1 MTSDIALLDMIL
13 RHESDEYVDDTVDRG
28 RCSKFGITR
37 ATLQDWRGKLVTCDD
52 VRQLTESEARQIYVA
67 HYIRPFDWVDDAI
80 KSQVVDIAVNSGVT
94 RARALLALA
103 QQGTKPVQTQ
113 LVIERL
119 KHYARICKQDT
130 AQVRFLSGWIARA
143 CEFL

>member
-1 MTSDIALLDMIL
+1 MSDIALLDMIL
-13 RHESDEYVDDTVDRG
+13 RHESREYVDDTVDRG

-37 ATLQDWRGKLVTCDD
+37 VALQDWRGRMVTCDD
-52 VRQLTESEARQIYVA
+52 VRQLTETEARQIYVKD
-67 HYIRPFDWVDDAI
+67 YIRPFDGIDDAI
-80 KSQVVDIAVNSGVT
+80 KPQVVDIAVNSGVT

-103 QQGTKPVQTQ
+103 QQGSKPVQTQ

-130 AQVRFLSGWIARA
+130 AQTRFLGGWISRA
-143 CEFL
+143 CEYL